1 MVLRQ
6 KFRFSAQSETM
17 VEEFLRGLGQ
27 GFTLDEERESFLF
40 SGLSHEQP
48 FEFHCVIVQGGID
61 VHRAGQYF
69 EFLGMFVEGLTG
81 EFGPVLM
88 EDA

>member
-1 MVLRQ
+1 
-6 KFRFSAQSETM
+6 M
-17 VEEFLRGLGQ
+17 VEGFLRGLGR
-27 GFTLDEERESFLF
+27 GCSLDEERESFLF
-40 SGLSHEQP
+40 SGLSNAQS
-48 FEFHCVIVQGGID
+48 FEFHCIIVQGGID

>member
-1 MVLRQ
+1 
-6 KFRFSAQSETM
+6 M
-17 VEEFLRGLGQ
+17 VEDFLRGLGQ

-40 SGLSHEQP
+40 SGLSDEQP